1 MKRVERNGSTF
12 VYVDSD
18 VMNSDRYATNFSEGE
33 DAPNAWMLET
43 SSTET
48 DTYLMSKE
56 DVYEG
61 LMAAYERVAEH
72 NPEVDPEDDDAIV
85 KGHALL
91 LRDWM

>member
-1 MKRVERNGSTF
+1 MKTVEKNGFTF

-43 SSTET
+43 NSTET

-56 DVYEG
+56 EVYRG
-61 LMAAYERVAEH
+61 LIDSYERVADD
-72 NPEVDPEDDDAIV
+72 NPEEHDDNIV
-85 KGHALL
+85 RGHAQL
-91 LRDWM
+91 LRDWA

>member
-1 MKRVERNGSTF
+1 MKRVEKNEVAF

-43 SSTET
+43 NSTET

-56 DVYEG
+56 DVYKG
-61 LMAAYERVAEH
+61 LIDSYERVADH
-72 NPEVDPEDDDAIV
+72 NTEEYDDEVV
-85 KGHALL
+85 RGHAQLL
-91 LRDWM
+91 YEWP